1 MMIKDLKDAL
11 TRPKLRLTQAD
22 LCLTQAQT
30 RLTQAKFC
38 PNSAKKSP
46 NSNFRRVVVSAR
58 QKSAEKNP
66 LHIPRVQPFLA
77 KMAQKIKDSLFFL
90 SHFFFSILHGTHQSC
105 NRKSQT
111 N

>member
-1 MMIKDLKDAL
+1 MLKVLKDAL

-30 RLTQAKFC
+30 CLTQAKFC

-58 QKSAEKNP
+58 QKSAEKKP
-66 LHIPRVQPFLA
+66 EYIVLLLLL
-77 KMAQKIKDSLFFL
+77 D
-90 SHFFFSILHGTHQSC
+90 
-105 NRKSQT
+105 
-111 N
+111 

>member
-1 MMIKDLKDAL
+1 MLKVLKDAL

-30 RLTQAKFC
+30 CLTQAKFC

-58 QKSAEKNP
+58 KKSAEKNP
-66 LHIPRVQPFLA
+66 AYKFL
-77 KMAQKIKDSLFFL
+77 QVEVTTNSVFRR
-90 SHFFFSILHGTHQSC
+90 ILRGGMS
-105 NRKSQT
+105 K
-111 N
+111 